1 MATPPPIIITAELDD
16 AKLSFA
22 AFRVICHLVRRG
34 AAQQGAWGSIE
45 GMATSIGCSKNTVK
59 TALRELLDSAWIT
72 RTSRTGITSL
82 YQLNTQ
88 PKNEP
93 SPKTDP
99 AQNLGQAVAQNLV
112 QDPAQNLGH
121 EGVTGRS
128 PKKELSPQPPEGGEN
143 PANSTLESTPSHPDQ
158 QIDATPTKKEN
169 GPASQTDTIRDIPS
183 ALAAL
188 HPLLIALHRDPRQ
201 GLTPQEEHDLLPL
214 LRSPAGLH
222 PADITAIATA
232 VQQRATYTRFHDIP
246 DDSPLR
252 SVRRKLGTLLADWP
266 NQSAIAR
273 QITGKTT
280 ATTRRDPNAP
290 PDYPWEAVC
299 WHLYEEQP
307 VAWHLQTYRDR
318 RRFADLWRT
327 WTEDQRQ
334 TALHRYQ
341 NRLTT
346 PITAE
351 LTAA

>member
-1 MATPPPIIITAELDD
+1 MATPPPIIIPAELDD
-16 AKLSFA
+16 ADLTVY
-22 AFRVICHLVRRG
+22 AFRILCHLARRG
-34 AAQQGAWGSIE
+34 AAQNGAWGSTE
-45 GMATSIGCSKNTVK
+45 NMASKMRIDPKTVK
-59 TALRELLDSAWIT
+59 KALRELIDKNWIT
-72 RTSRTGITSL
+72 RTSRPGQTSL
-82 YQLNTQ
+82 YCFATQ
-88 PKNEP
+88 TTLAPRP
-93 SPKTDP
+93 PDGLGYPVTQGMGHQT
-99 AQNLGQAVAQNLV
+99 AQGVGHQTA
-112 QDPAQNLGH
+112 H
-121 EGVTGRS
+121 EGVKRRS
-128 PKKELSPQPPEGGEN
+128 QEKESSPQPPEGGEN

-169 GPASQTDTIRDIPS
+169 GPACQTDTIRDIPS

-188 HPLLIALHRDPRQ
+188 HPLLLALHRDPRQ

-280 ATTRRDPNAP
+280 APTRRDPNAP